1 MPFTKY
7 GFFITTLLLLAVS
20 AAPVKP
26 ERIPLPE
33 GVFYYQPAAAVFGV
47 EAGWVN
53 PAALGEFYPGGFQ
66 IMADHYD
73 GQFAKSWGAAVCR
86 DRLTLAYRNLDRDDE
101 EYKEIIFAGGMP
113 IVRGTSLGVSY
124 RYFKDGP
131 GIYNNRHFWNIGFLT
146 RGSGVFSF
154 AALWSNL
161 NRGKIDGE
169 RTSMEQRY
177 GLSYRPSGPKLTI
190 SADMFLST
198 QNNIKGADYVYHVE
212 YVPRPGLFINGYIDS
227 DKNFE
232 FGFRVNLLKYFVG
245 ARGGFTKDGDHR
257 NTTAFFGATA
267 LRQPS
272 IIRESSR
279 RLALGIAG
287 RVSENPPR
295 PVFGRARMPFATLLT
310 GLYRA
315 AADPTIA
322 ETVIDLKG
330 LALGFG
336 QAQELREALL
346 YFKSKGKR
354 ITCYLSS
361 PNNIAY
367 YIASTANKILIPP
380 VSQLNLVG
388 LRAELTFYAGTLEKL
403 GVKADLMRIGDYKTA
418 PERYTDTAAGEAN
431 REQINRI
438 LDNTFEQ
445 FVTALAEGRN
455 MSVDSV
461 KTVIDNGPFTS
472 EEALRFGLVDGLSY
486 RDELHEK
493 YLIGRPEI
501 SFYRYLADTLLNDD
515 WRQRPVL
522 AVVVAEGEIT
532 YRGDMLSSL
541 QGEKTVTP
549 YLMNRAFNRAVGD
562 PRVRGL
568 VLRINSP
575 GGYALAGEDIYR
587 AAQKAAE
594 KKPLLVSMANVAASG
609 GYYIAMPARRIFANP
624 AAITGSIGIYGGKLD
639 LSGLYEKISLHKELY
654 TRGRFAGMLSYS
666 RPFSE
671 DEREKYYSH
680 MKAFYDH
687 YLQLVADN
695 RSLSVDSVD
704 NLARGKVWTGRE
716 ACRYGLVDE
725 LGGLKTTLDYLAG
738 QLGLDDYRIEIYPV
752 ERPLFILPGGFLMRA
767 VAGIFTSDKDS
778 SPDLGIIP
786 GLAEAGELY
795 ARMPFDI
802 TIE

>member
-1 MPFTKY
+1 MPCKKY
-7 GFFITTLLLLAVS
+7 GFSVIALFLLAVS
-20 AAPVKP
+20 IATVKS

-53 PAALGEFYPGGFQ
+53 PAALGNFYPGGFQ

-73 GQFAKSWGAAVCR
+73 GAFAKSWGAAVCR
-86 DRLTLAYRNLDRDDE
+86 DRLALAYRHLDRDDDK
-101 EYKEIIFAGGMP
+101 YKEIIFSGGIP
-113 IVRGTSLGVSY
+113 VVKGTSLGVSY

-169 RTSMEQRY
+169 RSSMEQRY
-177 GLSYRPSGPKLTI
+177 GLSYRPFGPRLTL

-198 QNNIKGADYVYHVE
+198 QQNIKEADYIYHAE
-212 YVPRPGLFINGYIDS
+212 YVPRPGLYLNGFIDS

-232 FGFRVNLLKYFVG
+232 FGIRVNLLKYFVG
-245 ARGGFTKDGDHR
+245 ARGGFTDAGDHR

-272 IIRESSR
+272 VIREPSR

-287 RVSENPPR
+287 RISENPPR
-295 PVFGRARMPFATLLT
+295 PVFGRARTPFAVLLT

-315 AADPTIA
+315 ATDPTIA

-330 LALGFG
+330 PALGFG
-336 QAQELREALL
+336 QAQELSEALL

-354 ITCYLSS
+354 ITCYLTS

-367 YIASTANKILIPP
+367 YIASVADKILIPP

-403 GVKADLMRIGDYKTA
+403 GVKADLMRIGDYKTS

-431 REQINRI
+431 REQVNRI

-445 FVTALAEGRN
+445 FVAAIAEGRKIT
-455 MSVDSV
+455 VDSV

-493 YLIGRPEI
+493 YLSGRPEI
-501 SFYRYLADTLLNDD
+501 SFYRYLA
-515 WRQRPVL
+515 
-522 AVVVAEGEIT
+522 
-532 YRGDMLSSL
+532 
-541 QGEKTVTP
+541 
-549 YLMNRAFNRAVGD
+549 
-562 PRVRGL
+562 
-568 VLRINSP
+568 
-575 GGYALAGEDIYR
+575 
-587 AAQKAAE
+587 
-594 KKPLLVSMANVAASG
+594 
-609 GYYIAMPARRIFANP
+609 
-624 AAITGSIGIYGGKLD
+624 
-639 LSGLYEKISLHKELY
+639 
-654 TRGRFAGMLSYS
+654 
-666 RPFSE
+666 
-671 DEREKYYSH
+671 
-680 MKAFYDH
+680 
-687 YLQLVADN
+687 
-695 RSLSVDSVD
+695 
-704 NLARGKVWTGRE
+704 
-716 ACRYGLVDE
+716 
-725 LGGLKTTLDYLAG
+725 
-738 QLGLDDYRIEIYPV
+738 
-752 ERPLFILPGGFLMRA
+752 
-767 VAGIFTSDKDS
+767 
-778 SPDLGIIP
+778 
-786 GLAEAGELY
+786 
-795 ARMPFDI
+795 
-802 TIE
+802 